1 MKILAK
7 TLALALGFAPIGQLP
22 LRGQLAPVNELGL
35 SIGHMHVFP
44 ADREREAKAWLAL
57 GGQLEYNL
65 SNNIPIGFPGI
76 IILIGNPRPAN
87 LGSAGSVIDHV
98 AFRVPNLDTTVT
110 RIKGIQ
116 TWWKNGT
123 WGWTIEPG
131 ATATQAFATSP
142 GGIKVE
148 ILEDKS
154 LKTPIVLDHVHYYTE
169 EARLKPMEDYFAKM
183 FGAKPVAG
191 KADTL
196 SMPGGDLVFSKSE
209 IAPLP
214 TTGRTLDHVGFN
226 MLNAEALAAY
236 SKVLEEKGAKMDRPY
251 APASMGMTHLVTDF
265 GTSIEVTKAQN
276 AYFDPKLLDRGYYLM
291 DEGGRKEG
299 EKPTYKR

>member
-1 MKILAK
+1 MR
-7 TLALALGFAPIGQLP
+7 TLALVLGLAAVGQVP
-22 LRGQLAPVNELGL
+22 LHGQLAPVNDLGL
-35 SIGHMHVFP
+35 SIGHMHIFP

-76 IILIGNPRPAN
+76 IVLIGNPRQAN

-98 AFRVPNLDTTVT
+98 AFRVPNLDATVT
-110 RIKGIQ
+110 KIKGIQ

-123 WGWTIEPG
+123 WGWTVESG
-131 ATATQAFATSP
+131 ATAAQAFATTP
-142 GGIKVE
+142 GGIRVE

-154 LKTPIVLDHVHYYTE
+154 LKVPIVFDHVHYYTD
-169 EARLKPMEDYFAKM
+169 EARLKAMEDYYAKM
-183 FGAKPVAG
+183 FGAKPVNG
-191 KADTL
+191 KADTF
-196 SMPGGDLVFSKSE
+196 SMPGGNLVFSKSDT
-209 IAPLP
+209 APLP

-265 GTSIEVTKAQN
+265 GTNIEVTKAQN
-276 AYFDPKLLDRGYYLM
+276 GYFDPKLVDQGYYLM

>member
-1 MKILAK
+1 MK
-7 TLALALGFAPIGQLP
+7 TLVLFLGLSAMVQSP
-22 LRGQLAPVNELGL
+22 LCAQLAPVNELGL
-35 SIGHMHVFP
+35 SIGHMHIFP
-44 ADREREAKAWLAL
+44 ADREKEAKAWIAL
-57 GGQLEYNL
+57 GGQLEFNL

-76 IILIGNPRPAN
+76 IVLVGNPRPAN

-98 AFRVPNLDTTVT
+98 AFRVPNLDATVA

-123 WGWTIEPG
+123 WGWTVEPG
-131 ATATQAFATSP
+131 ATATQAFATTP
-142 GGIKVE
+142 GGIQVE

-154 LKTPIVLDHVHYYTE
+154 LKVPIVFDHVHYYTD
-169 EARLKPMEDYFAKM
+169 EARLQPMEDYYAKM
-183 FGAKPVAG
+183 FGAKPVKG

-196 SMPGGDLVFSKSE
+196 SMPGGNLVFSKSD
-209 IAPLP
+209 APPLP
-214 TTGRTLDHVGFN
+214 TGGRTLDHVGFN
-226 MLNAEALAAY
+226 MLNGEALAAY

-265 GTSIEVTKAQN
+265 GTNIEVTKAQN
-276 AYFDPKLLDRGYYLM
+276 AYFDPKLLDQGYYLI

-299 EKPTYKR
+299 EKATYKR